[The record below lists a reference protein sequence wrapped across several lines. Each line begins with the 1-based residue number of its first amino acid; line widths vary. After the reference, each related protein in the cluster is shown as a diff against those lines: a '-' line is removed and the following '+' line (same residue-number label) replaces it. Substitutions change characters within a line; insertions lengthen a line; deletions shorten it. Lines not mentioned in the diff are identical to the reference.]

1 MARLVDLSIL
11 SILSILPPVYLVTDP
26 TPHSLRCLVVDDDP
40 LAVQLVQNC
49 IQNTPFLE
57 LVGSCEDAIKAG
69 EFLRNNP
76 VDLLLLDVEMPL
88 MSGLELLRT
97 LQTRPM
103 VILIT
108 SNPNYAVEAFE
119 EDVVDYL
126 VKPISYGRFMKAV
139 QRAREVWEIQQSA
152 GSGAGAG
159 AWVSGPPT
167 EANFTFIKVDS
178 RLVKIP
184 FAEVLYV
191 EALGDY
197 VHLVTDP
204 KKHIVYATMKTV
216 ATRFPENL
224 FLRVHRSFIV
234 NIARITAIADNTIYL
249 GTRAI
254 PIGQTYL
261 RDVLKRINQY

>member
-1 MARLVDLSIL
+1 M
-11 SILSILPPVYLVTDP
+11 
-26 TPHSLRCLVVDDDP
+26 VDDDP

-49 IQNTPFLE
+49 ILNTPFLT
-57 LVGSCEDAIKAG
+57 LVGSCENAIQASD
-69 EFLRNNP
+69 FLHDNP
-76 VDLLLLDVEMPL
+76 VDLLLLDIQMPL

-97 LQTRPM
+97 LPVAARPL

-108 SNPNYAVEAFE
+108 TNPHYAVEAFE

-139 QRAREVWEIQQSA
+139 QKARDEWEMVQSMELHGAASA
-152 GSGAGAG
+152 GLPAPGAD
-159 AWVSGPPT
+159 
-167 EANFTFIKVDS
+167 FTFLKIDS

-184 FAEVLYV
+184 FAEVSYV

-197 VHLVTDP
+197 VHLVTDQ
-204 KKHIVYATMKTV
+204 KKHIVYATMKAV
-216 ATRFPENL
+216 STRFPESR
-224 FLRVHRSFIV
+224 FMRVHRSFIV
-234 NIARITAIADNTIYL
+234 NVSRITAIEDNAIHIGGRL
-249 GTRAI
+249 I

>member
-1 MARLVDLSIL
+1 MTATETR
-11 SILSILPPVYLVTDP
+11 
-26 TPHSLRCLVVDDDP
+26 LRCLIVDDDP

-49 IQNTPFLE
+49 VQNTPFLE
-57 LVGSCEDAIKAG
+57 LVGACQDAISAG

-88 MSGLELLRT
+88 LSGLDLLRT
-97 LQTRPM
+97 LQQRPL

-108 SNPNYAVEAFE
+108 SNPAYAVEAFE
-119 EDVVDYL
+119 ENVIDYL

-139 QRAREVWEIQQSA
+139 QKARELWEQASTNPNED
-152 GSGAGAG
+152 GLG
-159 AWVSGPPT
+159 WHGPLMPD
-167 EANFTFIKVDS
+167 ADFTFLKIDS

-197 VHLVTDP
+197 VHLVTDG
-204 KKHIVYATMKTV
+204 KKHIVYATLKTV
-216 ATRFPENL
+216 ASRFPEAM

-234 NIARITAIADNTIYL
+234 NIARITAIEDNSAL
-249 GTRAI
+249 VGNRLI
-254 PIGQTYL
+254 PIGATYL
-261 RDVLKRINQY
+261 KDVLKRLHQF

>member
-1 MARLVDLSIL
+1 MTTL
-11 SILSILPPVYLVTDP
+11 P
-26 TPHSLRCLVVDDDP
+26 TPSLRCLVVDDDP
-40 LAVQLVQNC
+40 LAIQLVQNC

-57 LVGSCEDAIKAG
+57 LVGSSENAIKAG
-69 EFLRNNP
+69 EFLRNHP

-88 MSGLELLRT
+88 MSGLELLRS
-97 LQTRPM
+97 LPVRPM

-119 EDVVDYL
+119 EDVIDYL
-126 VKPISYGRFMKAV
+126 VKPITYGRFMKAV
-139 QRAREVWEIQQSA
+139 QRAREVWEIKQGASA
-152 GSGAGAG
+152 PPG
-159 AWVSGPPT
+159 AWVNGSPT
-167 EANFTFIKVDS
+167 EADFTFIKVDS

-197 VHLVTDP
+197 VHLVTDS

-216 ATRFPENL
+216 AVRFPESM
-224 FLRVHRSFIV
+224 FLRVHRSYIV
-234 NIARITAIADNTIYL
+234 NIARITAIVDNTIQL
-249 GTRAI
+249 GDRVI

-261 RDVLKRINQY
+261 REVLKRINQY